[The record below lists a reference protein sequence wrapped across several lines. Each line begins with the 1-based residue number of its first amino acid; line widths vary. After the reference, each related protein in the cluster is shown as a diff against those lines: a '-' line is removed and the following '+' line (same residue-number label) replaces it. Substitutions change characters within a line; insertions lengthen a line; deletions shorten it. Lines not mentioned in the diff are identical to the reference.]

1 MKIPVYIGQMEPMI
15 KQPIESCSRFHGI
28 DGFGDVP
35 DAHPSIENTD
45 YSNLKEDKA
54 VLKLTELV
62 HQHPD
67 EIDLIAI
74 GFMVVH
80 F

>member
-1 MKIPVYIGQMEPMI
+1 MGPII
-15 KQPIESCSRFHGI
+15 KQSIESCSRFHGI

-35 DAHPSIENTD
+35 QAHPSVENTD
-45 YSNLKEDKA
+45 YSNLKEEKA
-54 VLKLTELV
+54 ALKLVELV
-62 HQHPD
+62 QHHPN

-74 GFMVVH
+74 GFGVLN